1 MLQRDH
7 YDACKT
13 LSCTNKYNKMFHD
26 LKHFTMSLIRMKE
39 VSRVR
44 VPNQIVVFDTFSM
57 IAV

>member
-1 MLQRDH
+1 ML
-7 YDACKT
+7 
-13 LSCTNKYNKMFHD
+13 HD